1 MTMVQD
7 EFIRQGGSRTIDL
20 FDPQDEEGE
29 VIKQKAL
36 DQICMQYKIEEE
48 QLKHVL
54 YITYVVPNQQ
64 QMADQSVDEQNVTHE
79 YSMEEEFK
87 QQTSNQRS

>member
-1 MTMVQD
+1 M
-7 EFIRQGGSRTIDL
+7 

-36 DQICMQYKIEEE
+36 DQICMHYKIEEE

-54 YITYVVPNQQ
+54 YITFVVPN
-64 QMADQSVDEQNVTHE
+64 
-79 YSMEEEFK
+79 
-87 QQTSNQRS
+87 